1 MSYLIPDRAYQI
13 IKWVCAL
20 VLPALATLVGT
31 VGTAW
36 GMDASLVSAIVTTI
50 TAVATFGGAI
60 IGLSAATATGE
71 TANVVTADST
81 DASYLNRY
89 DEEVTDGS

>member
-71 TANVVTADST
+71 TASVVADST

>member
-1 MSYLIPDRAYQI
+1 MDYLIPDKAYQV
-13 IKWVCAL
+13 IKWLCAL

-60 IGLSAATATGE
+60 IGLSAATATGTSASVAVADA
-71 TANVVTADST
+71 TAE
-81 DASYLNRY
+81 SYLNRY
-89 DEEVTDGS
+89 DEEA

>member
-1 MSYLIPDRAYQI
+1 MDYLIPDKAYQV
-13 IKWVCAL
+13 IKWLCAL

-60 IGLSAATATGE
+60 IGLSAATGTSTSATE
-71 TANVVTADST
+71 AVADATAE
-81 DASYLNRY
+81 SYLNRY
-89 DEEVTDGS
+89 DEEA